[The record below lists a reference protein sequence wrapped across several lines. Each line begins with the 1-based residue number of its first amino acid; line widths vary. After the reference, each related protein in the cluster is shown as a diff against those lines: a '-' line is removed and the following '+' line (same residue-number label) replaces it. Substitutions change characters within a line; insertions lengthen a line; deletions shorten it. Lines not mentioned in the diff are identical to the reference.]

1 MVERALG
8 FSPQEIGA
16 SASHQQSATEIVTI
30 NQNTSQRLQLTGSY
44 IDEAM
49 NARAKML
56 HEAMLMY
63 DSDEVFASV
72 ADISQE
78 GRALLKEMGF
88 EIVEDGEH
96 TVGVSG
102 QKNKLMLNN
111 FGMFRD
117 TATRMNEPAVAQLM
131 MNFMDRIMSN
141 PAIVQ
146 MVGPKF
152 LFDRINEVA
161 EFFQLPTDFRLPAD
175 MVNQPTPEQ
184 VAAQQ
189 AAQQEQQ
196 QQAMAAVQQVAAQT
210 AQQVTA
216 ELLAKAGQD
225 ITQGIAE
232 PLAQKQQELAQ
243 ALSQFIQQTNQAI
256 MANGET
262 LQQVGA
268 QSEQIGQAVAQ
279 VAGENANNRKFID
292 QLALLVA
299 QLEQTVSGGQPAPM
313 A

>member
-1 MVERALG
+1 
-8 FSPQEIGA
+8 
-16 SASHQQSATEIVTI
+16 
-30 NQNTSQRLQLTGSY
+30 
-44 IDEAM
+44 
-49 NARAKML
+49 
-56 HEAMLMY
+56 
-63 DSDEVFASV
+63 
-72 ADISQE
+72 
-78 GRALLKEMGF
+78 MGF

-184 VAAQQ
+184 AAAQQ

-232 PLAQKQQELAQ
+232 PLAQQQRELAQ

-256 MANGET
+256 MANGES

-279 VAGENANNRKFID
+279 LAGENANNRKFID